1 MTESYRLGVDT
12 GAMNNFQYPRMSEYQ
27 FRLEEI
33 LKTDKE
39 HKITSGVP
47 IRTQFPDP
55 LNFIISNFNILDKS
69 NTEWMQKLQ
78 IQQSATKA
86 KEH

>member
-1 MTESYRLGVDT
+1 M
-12 GAMNNFQYPRMSEYQ
+12 
-27 FRLEEI
+27 EI
-33 LKTDKE
+33 NCMV
-39 HKITSGVP
+39 IPP
-47 IRTQFPDP
+47 IKGIPNLPIFTTMD
-55 LNFIISNFNILDKS
+55 LFILTISNFNILDKS